1 MIVGTNSRMPEKEA
15 GFYMRKRLLAV
26 ILCASMLFPAS
37 VYAEVSGYEATLN
50 TYTQEKKTAQQF
62 QIDDGAGNTVNALA
76 KSDTLYVTAKSTA
89 IRSNPGEG
97 GTELRFVLLGTKL
110 ERVAVCDNGWSK
122 VTFQKDGEDKISG
135 YVQDSV
141 LSDTETVNKF
151 TDTVTVASDSDIFD
165 YPGRKD
171 GEVVGEVLEDDE
183 LKRTGTVDD
192 IWSRIVYTDDNGTE
206 QTGYIPTSCL
216 EGYQETEVAKAEQEK
231 KTKAGA
237 LTKSSGEGIFA
248 DAVDGVTSTGGSGTT
263 ASGVQIG
270 TPVSA
275 SADATL
281 KPLGTFRIT
290 HYCPCS
296 ICCGPWANGI
306 TSTGVTA
313 TTNRTIAVDP
323 SQIPYGSKVVINGQ
337 VYVAEDCGGAIR
349 TNCIDVYVATHS
361 EAEQK
366 GVFYTEVYLLQ

>member
-89 IRSNPGEG
+89 IRYNPGEG
-97 GTELRFVLLGTKL
+97 GTELRSVLLGTKL

-248 DAVDGVTSTGGSGTT
+248 DAVDGVTSTGGSGTM

>member
-97 GTELRFVLLGTKL
+97 GTELRSVLLGTKL
-110 ERVAVCDNGWSK
+110 ARVAVCDNGWSK

-206 QTGYIPTSCL
+206 QTGYIQPAVWKGIRRLRWPRLSRRRKPR
-216 EGYQETEVAKAEQEK
+216 Q
-231 KTKAGA
+231 A
-237 LTKSSGEGIFA
+237 LLLR
-248 DAVDGVTSTGGSGTT
+248 VLV
-263 ASGVQIG
+263 
-270 TPVSA
+270 
-275 SADATL
+275 
-281 KPLGTFRIT
+281 
-290 HYCPCS
+290 
-296 ICCGPWANGI
+296 
-306 TSTGVTA
+306 
-313 TTNRTIAVDP
+313 
-323 SQIPYGSKVVINGQ
+323 KV
-337 VYVAEDCGGAIR
+337 
-349 TNCIDVYVATHS
+349 
-361 EAEQK
+361 
-366 GVFYTEVYLLQ
+366 FLQMLWMV

>member
-1 MIVGTNSRMPEKEA
+1 MIVGTNSGMPEKEA

-26 ILCASMLFPAS
+26 ILCVSMLFPAS

-97 GTELRFVLLGTKL
+97 GTELRSVLLGTKL

-192 IWSRIVYTDDNGTE
+192 IWSRIVYADATGTE

-237 LTKSSGEGIFA
+237 LTKSSGEGIFC
-248 DAVDGVTSTGGSGTT
+248 
-263 ASGVQIG
+263 
-270 TPVSA
+270 
-275 SADATL
+275 
-281 KPLGTFRIT
+281 R
-290 HYCPCS
+290 
-296 ICCGPWANGI
+296 CCGWCDFH
-306 TSTGVTA
+306 
-313 TTNRTIAVDP
+313 RWFWH
-323 SQIPYGSKVVINGQ
+323 NGQ
-337 VYVAEDCGGAIR
+337 RCADRNA
-349 TNCIDVYVATHS
+349 
-361 EAEQK
+361 
-366 GVFYTEVYLLQ
+366 GVCFR

>member
-1 MIVGTNSRMPEKEA
+1 
-15 GFYMRKRLLAV
+15 MRKKLLAI

-37 VYAEVSGYEATLN
+37 VSAEVLGYEATLD
-50 TYTQEKKTAQQF
+50 TYTKEKKTPQQF
-62 QIDDGAGNTVNALA
+62 QIDDGAGNTVNVLA
-76 KSDTLYVTAKSTA
+76 KSDTLYVTAKNTE
-89 IRSNPGEG
+89 IRSNPGDS
-97 GTELRFVLLGTKL
+97 GTELRSVILGTKL
-110 ERVAVCDNGWSK
+110 ERIAVCDNGWSK
-122 VTFQKDGEDKISG
+122 VTFQKKGEDKIIG
-135 YVQDSV
+135 YVSDSV
-141 LSDTETVNKF
+141 LSDTEIVNKF
-151 TDTVTVASDSDIFD
+151 TDTVTAAQDSDILD
-165 YPGRKD
+165 YPGKKD
-171 GEVVGEVLEDDE
+171 GEVVGEVLQDDE

-296 ICCGPWANGI
+296 ICCGPYSNGI

-313 TTNRTIAVDP
+313 TTNHTIAVDP
-323 SQIPYGSKVVINGQ
+323 SVIPYGSKVVINGQ
-337 VYVAEDCGGAIR
+337 VYVAEDCGGAIKKNR
-349 TNCIDVYVATHS
+349 IDIYVATHAEG
-361 EAEQK
+361 EAK
-366 GVFYTEVYLLQ
+366 GTYDTEVYLIK

>member
-97 GTELRFVLLGTKL
+97 GTELRSVLLGTKL
-110 ERVAVCDNGWSK
+110 ARVAVCDNGWSK

-296 ICCGPWANGI
+296 ICCGPYSNGI

-313 TTNRTIAVDP
+313 TTNHTIAVDP
-323 SQIPYGSKVVINGQ
+323 SVIPYGSKVVINGQ
-337 VYVAEDCGGAIR
+337 VYVAEDCGGAIKKNR
-349 TNCIDVYVATHS
+349 IDIYVATHAEG
-361 EAEQK
+361 EAK
-366 GVFYTEVYLLQ
+366 GTYDTEVYLIK

>member
-1 MIVGTNSRMPEKEA
+1 
-15 GFYMRKRLLAV
+15 MRKKLLAV

-37 VYAEVSGYEATLN
+37 VSAEVLGYEATLD
-50 TYTQEKKTAQQF
+50 TYTKEKKTPQQF
-62 QIDDGAGNTVNALA
+62 QIDDGAGNTVNVLA
-76 KSDTLYVTAKSTA
+76 KSDTLYVTAKNTE
-89 IRSNPGEG
+89 IRSNPGDS
-97 GTELRFVLLGTKL
+97 GTELRSVILGTKL

-122 VTFQKDGEDKISG
+122 VTFQKKGEDKIIG
-135 YVQDSV
+135 YVSDSV
-141 LSDTETVNKF
+141 LSDTEIVNKF
-151 TDTVTVASDSDIFD
+151 TDTVTAAQDSDILD
-165 YPGRKD
+165 YPGKKD
-171 GEVVGEVLEDDE
+171 GEVVGEVLQDDE
-183 LKRTGTVDD
+183 LKRTGTVDA
-192 IWSRIVYTDDNGTE
+192 IWSRIVYTDDSGSDHV
-206 QTGYIPTSCL
+206 GYIPTSCL
-216 EGYQETEVAKAEQEK
+216 EGYQATEVAKAEQEK
-231 KTKAGA
+231 NTKAGS
-237 LTKSSGEGIFA
+237 LTKSSGEGVFA
-248 DAVDGVTSTGGSGTT
+248 DAVDGVTSTGGSGSI

-270 TPVSA
+270 TPVSV
-275 SADATL
+275 SSDATL

>member
-1 MIVGTNSRMPEKEA
+1 M
-15 GFYMRKRLLAV
+15 
-26 ILCASMLFPAS
+26 
-37 VYAEVSGYEATLN
+37 
-50 TYTQEKKTAQQF
+50 
-62 QIDDGAGNTVNALA
+62 
-76 KSDTLYVTAKSTA
+76 
-89 IRSNPGEG
+89 
-97 GTELRFVLLGTKL
+97 LLGTKL
-110 ERVAVCDNGWSK
+110 ARVAVCDNGWSK